1 MNAKTGFLDRT
12 TRQLRGR
19 VRNHIFTAELA
30 GGLAATII
38 FLLVAR
44 VTVRSVRETSDA
56 VTRTYAVK
64 ARLDR
69 LSIAITE
76 AELEQEFIPSREQGY
91 SARDDR
97 ATGAILSEIAHI
109 RKLTLDNPAHQ
120 ADLDRL
126 QTLVDIEKGE
136 GTTQE
141 FGLGIDT
148 EAIAT
153 RMPAIDDMRTVV
165 AGMDAREDRLL
176 AVQLEQAGR
185 SYREA
190 FLVGLL
196 STGLTAV
203 AAIACLFELGME

>member
-1 MNAKTGFLDRT
+1 M
-12 TRQLRGR
+12 
-19 VRNHIFTAELA
+19 RNHIFTAELV

-44 VTVRSVRETSDA
+44 VTVRSVAETGDA
-56 VTRTYAVK
+56 VTRTFAVK

-69 LSIAITE
+69 LFLAITE
-76 AELEQEFIPSREQGY
+76 AELEQESMPSREQSY
-91 SARDDR
+91 SAQDDR
-97 ATGAILSEIAHI
+97 ATGAILSEVAHI
-109 RKLTLDNPAHQ
+109 RKLTPDNPAHQ

-141 FGLGIDT
+141 FGLGIDP
-148 EAIAT
+148 EATTT
-153 RMPAIDDMRTVV
+153 RMPPMDEMRAVV

-176 AVQLEQAGR
+176 AIQMERAGR

-196 STGLTAV
+196 GTGLTAV
-203 AAIACLFELGME
+203 AAIACFFELGIE

>member
-1 MNAKTGFLDRT
+1 
-12 TRQLRGR
+12 
-19 VRNHIFTAELA
+19 VRNHIFTAELV

-44 VTVRSVRETSDA
+44 VTVRSVEETSDA
-56 VTRTYAVK
+56 VTRTFAVK

-69 LSIAITE
+69 LFLAIAE
-76 AELEQEFIPSREQGY
+76 AELEQESMPSREQSY
-91 SARDDR
+91 SAQDDR
-97 ATGAILSEIAHI
+97 ATGAILSEVAHI

-141 FGLGIDT
+141 FGLGIDP
-148 EAIAT
+148 EATTT
-153 RMPAIDDMRTVV
+153 RMPPMDEMRAVV

-176 AVQLEQAGR
+176 AIQMERAGR

-196 STGLTAV
+196 GTGLTAV
-203 AAIACLFELGME
+203 AAIACFFELGVE